1 MQTNQ
6 IIVAGKSGTQNQIF
20 FCARTISVRFKLP
33 TIRKISNK
41 MNPIPISYE
50 IIWAADRKA
59 PIKEY
64 LVLLDH
70 PEQITP

>member
-1 MQTNQ
+1 
-6 IIVAGKSGTQNQIF
+6 
-20 FCARTISVRFKLP
+20 
-33 TIRKISNK
+33 

-50 IIWAADRKA
+50 IICAADRKA

-70 PEQITP
+70 PEQITPYTPKELTAKRYRTPMLISA